1 MVFDDV
7 RTRFAAA
14 FVRYSG
20 PHDLAEPVYIVRIDA
35 QLRFDLAAHVFGP
48 RFSAENAGTQPKF
61 AARNTRLDDLFGQV
75 QGVRRRAGQR
85 GGAAVV
91 HQLDVLG
98 RIARRHRDDGRS
110 EVFHPVVQTQSAR
123 EKAVAV
129 GDREQVVAR
138 GAESRQAARDRLRPD
153 RKIAVRVTDH
163 RGFAGRP
170 GRGVQP
176 DDLRLGG
183 GEQPV
188 RVIVPQILLGGE
200 RQFDDVV
207 DRVDVVGRKAHLLH
221 FVAVERGM
229 VVNPVHQLFEPGSL

>member
-35 QLRFDLAAHVFGP
+35 QLRFDLAAHVSVHGSPP
-48 RFSAENAGTQPKF
+48 RMQVRSRNSLRGRPDLMICSA
-61 AARNTRLDDLFGQV
+61 RYR
-75 QGVRRRAGQR
+75 GVRRRAGQR

-138 GAESRQAARDRLRPD
+138 GAESRQAACDRLRPD

-176 DDLRLGG
+176 DDLRLGRRTARTG
-183 GEQPV
+183 NCPAD
-188 RVIVPQILLGGE
+188 P
-200 RQFDDVV
+200 
-207 DRVDVVGRKAHLLH
+207 AW
-221 FVAVERGM
+221 
-229 VVNPVHQLFEPGSL
+229 